1 MQPIH
6 ISTFTSLPPSLSSFP
21 PPLLPSLFSLFHSNI
36 FIVYHNELVFQFNGI
51 YNSQGMK
58 IDSGGPRL
66 QRAEIWSI

>member
-6 ISTFTSLPPSLSSFP
+6 ISTFTSLPPSLLSLLLSF
-21 PPLLPSLFSLFHSNI
+21 LPFFSLFHSNI
-36 FIVYHNELVFQFNGI
+36 FIVYHNKLVFQFNGI